1 MSTSRTAEFGAA
13 AARTAEGSR
22 LEEIRHGVHWRR
34 WGPYLSERQWGTV
47 REDYSENGDA
57 WGYFPHDH
65 ARSRAYRWGEDG
77 LGGFGDD
84 QLLLCLGLALWNGRD
99 PILKERLF
107 GLTNAEGNHGED
119 VKELYYYLDGTPTH
133 SYMRMLYKYPQAAF
147 PYARLVEENR
157 RRDRT
162 EPEFELIDTGVFDGN
177 RYFDVVIEY
186 AKADVDDI
194 LMQVTIHNR
203 AAEAASLHVLPQL
216 WARNIWSWK
225 SDSMRPQLLAR
236 QDDSISIDHPQL
248 PELRLHCDGR
258 PEFLFCQNETNI
270 RRLCGIEAPGHHFKD
285 GINDYVVN
293 GDTEAVRPDRR
304 GTKVAA
310 HYQLSLPGAE
320 SGRLRAR
327 LTLADH
333 PTGLDDFDRV
343 FDQRRAEADEFYAEL
358 QQDIADPDARLVQ
371 RQALAG
377 MLWNKQYYY
386 IDIPEWLNGDP
397 LQPPPPAARRH
408 GRNSDW
414 PHLNNAD
421 IILMPDKWEYPWYAA
436 WDLAFHA
443 VTIALIDPRFAK
455 NQLLLLT
462 RDWYM
467 HPNGQLPAYEW
478 AFGDVNPP
486 VQAWAAWRVY
496 EIDRDHRGG
505 EGDRDFLERVFH
517 KLMLNFTWWV
527 NRKDVEGRN
536 IFQGGFL
543 GLDNIGLFDRNAA
556 LPSGGYINQADGT
569 AWMAMYTLN
578 LMRIA
583 LELALT
589 DHVYEDIASKFF
601 EHFLYIAEA
610 MTNIG
615 GEGIGLWDEEDEF
628 YYDVVHLPGGERIP
642 SRVRSLVGLIP
653 LFAVEVL
660 DASVFTRLPRFSAR
674 AHWFLEHRPHLAQLV
689 SRWHDPRTG
698 ERHLLSLLR
707 GHRMK
712 RLLNRMLDETAFL
725 SDFGVRSLSKFYGE
739 NPYVLER
746 AGHRFEVRYVPG
758 DSDSGVFGGNSNWR
772 GPIWMPV
779 NFLIIES
786 LQRFHSYYGDDFKV
800 ECPTGSGRLCHL
812 GEVAGELSRRL
823 CRIFLRDENGRRPVL
838 GDSRL
843 EQEDIHFRDNV
854 LFYEYFHG
862 DTGRGLGASHQ
873 TGWTGLIALLL
884 RSYGA
889 AAAAPTAV
897 QEATGHIPALA
908 E

>member
-119 VKELYYYLDGTPTH
+119 VKELYYHLDGTPTH

-443 VTIALIDPRFAK
+443 VTIALIDPRLAK

-653 LFAVEVL
+653 LFAVEPAQPDARRDRIPIRLWGPFAVQILWRKSLRARACRPPLRGPLCSGGFGFGRLRRQFQLARPDL
-660 DASVFTRLPRFSAR
+660 DAGKLFDHRILAKVSQLLRRRFQGRVSDRLRQALPSRRGGRRAFPPSVPDLSAR
-674 AHWFLEHRPHLAQLV
+674 RERTQAGAGRLADRAGGHPFPRQCTVLRIFSRRHRPRPRRLASDRVDRSDCTVAALLRHRCGAHG
-689 SRWHDPRTG
+689 SAGSHRPRSCPCGVTHKRIG
-698 ERHLLSLLR
+698 TQELHRRRACFETRPWALLSMR
-707 GHRMK
+707 
-712 RLLNRMLDETAFL
+712 
-725 SDFGVRSLSKFYGE
+725 
-739 NPYVLER
+739 
-746 AGHRFEVRYVPG
+746 
-758 DSDSGVFGGNSNWR
+758 
-772 GPIWMPV
+772 
-779 NFLIIES
+779 
-786 LQRFHSYYGDDFKV
+786 
-800 ECPTGSGRLCHL
+800 
-812 GEVAGELSRRL
+812 
-823 CRIFLRDENGRRPVL
+823 
-838 GDSRL
+838 
-843 EQEDIHFRDNV
+843 
-854 LFYEYFHG
+854 
-862 DTGRGLGASHQ
+862 
-873 TGWTGLIALLL
+873 
-884 RSYGA
+884 
-889 AAAAPTAV
+889 
-897 QEATGHIPALA
+897 
-908 E
+908 